1 MSPSS
6 SPPSPRNRPGGGPN
20 SPPELVL
27 IADSDPEMAEFLA
40 ARLRADGFDTAL
52 ARDGYQALAGI
63 ALRRP
68 GIVLLEADLPFID
81 GLALTRQLRA
91 DPATASLPI
100 ILLCAR
106 PTSADKIA
114 GLKAGADDYVAK
126 PFDPAEVSARIDSA
140 IRRHREVRESSPLT
154 GMPGNDRILR
164 ELNSWIKRGHPFA
177 LCYIDIDHFKAVND
191 VYGFVRGD
199 EFIKGLA
206 ECVYAAAGDAGA
218 APVFLGHVGG
228 DDFTI
233 LCAPEHAKAVTG
245 FLNDHFAVRVR
256 ELCDPLDVERGY
268 IEHADRDRRVTRS
281 RLPTLSIGVALSTRR
296 RFTDA
301 YEAVAEATAL
311 KSVAKSHSG
320 PFVAFAEGR
329 PPGSGRRPVFWS
341 PEPAE

>member
-1 MSPSS
+1 MPPS
-6 SPPSPRNRPGGGPN
+6 SPPD
-20 SPPELVL
+20 LVL
-27 IADSDPEMAEFLA
+27 IADSDPELSEFLA
-40 ARLRADGFDTAL
+40 AKLRADGFDTAL

-68 GIVLLEADLPFID
+68 VIVMLEAGLPFID

-106 PTSADKIA
+106 PTSADTIA

-126 PFDPAEVSARIDSA
+126 PFDPAEVSARVGAA
-140 IRRHREVRESSPLT
+140 IRRHREIREASPLT

-164 ELNSWIKRGHPFA
+164 ELTSWIKRGDPFA
-177 LCYIDIDHFKAVND
+177 LCYIDIDKFKAVND

-206 ECVYAAAGDAGA
+206 ECVYLAVGDAGA

-228 DDFTI
+228 DDFTV
-233 LCAPEHAKAVTG
+233 LCVPEHARPVTEH
-245 FLNDHFAVRVR
+245 LNGHFGLRVR
-256 ELCDPLDVERGY
+256 RLCDPADVERGY
-268 IEHADRDRRVTRS
+268 IAHADRASGRMTRS
-281 RLPTLSIGVALSTRR
+281 RLPTLSVGVALSTYK
-296 RFTDA
+296 RFGDA

-311 KSVAKSHSG
+311 KSIAKSHSG
-320 PFVAFAEGR
+320 SYVAFPDGR
-329 PPGSGRRPVFWS
+329 APGAKRRPVFW
-341 PEPAE
+341 PRTGE

>member
-1 MSPSS
+1 MPSS
-6 SPPSPRNRPGGGPN
+6 LPS
-20 SPPELVL
+20 ELVL

-100 ILLCAR
+100 ILVCAQ

-114 GLKAGADDYVAK
+114 GLKAGADDYIAK
-126 PFDPAEVSARIDSA
+126 PFDPAEVSARIGSA
-140 IRRHREVRESSPLT
+140 IRRHREIRESSPLT

-164 ELNSWIKRGHPFA
+164 ELSSWIRRGDPFA

-206 ECVYAAAGDAGA
+206 ECVYTAAGDAGA

-233 LCAPEHAKAVTG
+233 LCTPEHARPVTD

-256 ELCDPLDVERGY
+256 QLCDPNDVQRGY
-268 IEHADRDRRVTRS
+268 IEHTDRSRRITRS
-281 RLPTLSIGVALSTRR
+281 RLPTLSIGVALSTKR
-296 RFTDA
+296 RFTDP

-311 KSVAKSHSG
+311 KSVAKSHAG
-320 PFVAFAEGR
+320 PYVAFPDGK
-329 PPGSGRRPVFWS
+329 PPSAKKRPVFWRKDL
-341 PEPAE
+341 